1 MAARKLASIILYT
14 SEYYSCENNKTGG
27 LLCFYHVYSST
38 VMNLLQL
45 CIVWYELSFWQ
56 FHQVLPW
63 WNGGSIGSGQE
74 REVVLPDKVNLALQ
88 SEQDPNWHS
97 SPLKPW
103 VQFSAYIWNLFSW
116 VPTAPTVF
124 RRQKQGQLHVH
135 FGCLAYVRIWD
146 MRMIFFSVLRV
157 EPKAPCVGCV
167 LYN

>member
-1 MAARKLASIILYT
+1 MSIIAV
-14 SEYYSCENNKTGG
+14 KTTKQVDYFVFIM
-27 LLCFYHVYSST
+27 CI
-38 VMNLLQL
+38 LLQL
-45 CIVWYELSFWQ
+45 WIFYSYALFGMNLVSDNFTKFY
-56 FHQVLPW
+56 LP
-63 WNGGSIGSGQE
+63 NGGSIGSGQE

-135 FGCLAYVRIWD
+135 FGCLVYVRIWD